1 MNIFVFIIV
10 IGVGIILAI
19 IICMAQIWQGNREEI
34 AYATVFQN
42 RARLR

>member
-1 MNIFVFIIV
+1 VNIFIFIL
-10 IGVGIILAI
+10 IGIEIILNI

-42 RARLR
+42 WF